1 MADRRGRVKA
11 LWRAIR
17 GMAEAIV
24 REGCTVCLKVDV
36 DPKLVFFSRSE
47 AVLAD

>member
-1 MADRRGRVKA
+1 MADRRGMVKA

-24 REGCTVCLKVDV
+24 REECTVCLSVDA
-36 DPKLVFFSRSE
+36 DPQRVFF
-47 AVLAD
+47 